1 MDREQLKK
9 LIQEVYDDYD
19 FAEFNLHFVNVVE
32 PGKVYEIKNNRINN
46 VLKNTTLIYASFMVS
61 KYQIESMKLYD
72 MNVKEHVVK
81 RMIEDTA
88 DKILTDIY
96 KVENKDWFYNFWK
109 CVSFNDIWWS
119 KWFCEK
125 ICLSNAEY
133 YKIRGDNLWIMIE

>member
-1 MDREQLKK
+1 MDREELKE

-46 VLKNTTLIYASFMVS
+46 VLKNTTLIYASFIVS
-61 KYQIESMKLYD
+61 KYQMETMKLYD

-96 KVENKDWFYNFWK
+96 KVENKDWFYRQNKPVEIEMSIANWELYEEE
-109 CVSFNDIWWS
+109 VESGI
-119 KWFCEK
+119 
-125 ICLSNAEY
+125 EY
-133 YKIRGDNLWIMIE
+133 RLRFEVA

>member
-1 MDREQLKK
+1 MDREELKE

-19 FAEFNLHFVNVVE
+19 FAEFNLHFVNTVE
-32 PGKVYEIKNNRINN
+32 PGKVYEIRNNRINN

-61 KYQIESMKLYD
+61 KYQMEAMKLYD

-96 KVENKDWFYNFWK
+96 KVENKDWFHGRENVKIEMSIANWDLYE
-109 CVSFNDIWWS
+109 DIVENG
-119 KWFCEK
+119 FVYRLRFEV
-125 ICLSNAEY
+125 A
-133 YKIRGDNLWIMIE
+133 